1 MIGEPSQ
8 LMYLFVILLLFA
20 ISTTLGGL
28 GLLSANATG
37 TAAAERR
44 VESKV
49 NVLLRIETDDERRD
63 IDDLLADTDVAL
75 ANENAGVMNG
85 LGKAELVD
93 TSLKAALQEIFE
105 LQGKDV
111 IQLHARLVEHT
122 NANETSNEGIAFEET
137 FGVLL
142 VESKQ
147 LTSSTTNLGQ
157 SQADSPDLTLV
168 AEAILAYELQLRVQS
183 SRLERSAGDTGCL
196 GVGAWRHLDLLL

>member
-147 LTSSTTNLGQ
+147 LTEST
-157 SQADSPDLTLV
+157 
-168 AEAILAYELQLRVQS
+168 Y
-183 SRLERSAGDTGCL
+183 
-196 GVGAWRHLDLLL
+196 